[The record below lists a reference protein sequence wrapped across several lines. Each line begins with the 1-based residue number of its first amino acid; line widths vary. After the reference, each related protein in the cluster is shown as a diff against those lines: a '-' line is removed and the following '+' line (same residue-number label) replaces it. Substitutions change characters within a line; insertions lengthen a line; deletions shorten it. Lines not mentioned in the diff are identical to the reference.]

1 MAYRVVR
8 AFSDIQ
14 DNYHVYSVGDGFPRA
29 GVVVGEQRI
38 NQLATGKNAT
48 GKPVIEI
55 VEDSKSVE
63 KSEEQPK
70 RTRKPKK
77 SE

>member
-1 MAYRVVR
+1 MAYLVVK

-14 DNYHVYSVGDGFPRA
+14 DNYHVYSVGDEFPRA
-29 GVVVGEQRI
+29 GTVVSEQRI

-48 GKPVIEI
+48 GRPVIEI
-55 VEDSKSVE
+55 VEDSKPVE

>member
-1 MAYRVVR
+1 MVYRVVK

-14 DNYHVYSVGDGFPRA
+14 DNYHIYSVGDEFPRA
-29 GVVVGEQRI
+29 GVVVNEQRI
-38 NQLATGKNAT
+38 EQLATGKNAT

-55 VEDSKSVE
+55 VENSAPVE